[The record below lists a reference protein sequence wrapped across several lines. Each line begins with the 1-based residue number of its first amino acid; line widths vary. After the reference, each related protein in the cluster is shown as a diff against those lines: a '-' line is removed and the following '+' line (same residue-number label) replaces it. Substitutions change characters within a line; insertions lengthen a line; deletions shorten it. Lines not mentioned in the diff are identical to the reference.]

1 VTHTRRPPGLPFC
14 GRTPAILKT
23 PTTRPKK
30 VERGPHTQGPF
41 SMRASHA
48 LGVEVRHG
56 RKLKRWIR
64 KQTASN
70 FEGDV
75 LQDFRRIN
83 VNLARKVA
91 GKNKI
96 SHFPWMFQKK
106 CLCQKKKK
114 RKKTQTKKHINK
126 FHSPNS

>member
-23 PTTRPKK
+23 PTTRPEK

-91 GKNKI
+91 GKNTI
-96 SHFPWMFQKK
+96 SHFHGCFKRNAFA
-106 CLCQKKKK
+106 KKKK
-114 RKKTQTKKHINK
+114 RKKTQTNKHINK